1 MKLNFKKFIPY
12 QSEFSHYYATWA
24 SNHCGWSKM
33 KKTNRKVAKTKLNRE
48 FKRIINEEITNYRTR
63 E

>member
-1 MKLNFKKFIPY
+1 MKLNFKKFLPY
-12 QSEFSHYYATWA
+12 QSEFSHRYATWA

-48 FKRIINEEITNYRTR
+48 LKRIINEKIIEEEI
-63 E
+63 